1 MTRLGL
7 VMLALA
13 AAVLPA
19 LVFATS
25 AGFAAAPGEIVA
37 PGQVVAPPGEFAAPP
52 SDFLVVPGH
61 SMGPVAI
68 GMRLEAVEQIFGS
81 PSKVDPTG
89 TTHWYEWKSPVSH
102 RSSIAVETLQNT
114 VVLISLAHDPRYRT
128 SQGLG
133 DGTAFS
139 EVRRV
144 LGRPS
149 STIRLGGFSI
159 IQYRLLGIGFVTDG
173 TGHVTGI
180 IVAPKV

>member
-1 MTRLGL
+1 MARLCL
-7 VMLALA
+7 VLLALSAAALPAPAPAAAASTALA
-13 AAVLPA
+13 APQ
-19 LVFATS
+19 
-25 AGFAAAPGEIVA
+25 GE
-37 PGQVVAPPGEFAAPP
+37 
-52 SDFLVVPGH
+52 FLVVPGH
-61 SMGPVAI
+61 SMGPITI
-68 GMRLEAVEQIFGS
+68 GMRLEAVEHIFGQ

-89 TTHWYEWKSPVSH
+89 STQWYEWKSPDNH
-102 RSSIAVETLQNT
+102 LRSIAVETLQNT

-159 IQYRLLGIGFVTDG
+159 IQYRMLGIGFVTDG
-173 TGHVTGI
+173 TGRVTGI
-180 IVAPKV
+180 IVAPRV